1 MMVKLLSGAVT
12 EFVSFSPVQTA
23 VIIENP
29 QVRDAFLE
37 SFRFQELRRRQRK
50 CLRITREER
59 ESVCVCVCVRAC
71 VRICIP
77 MSYVYG

>member
-37 SFRFQELRRRQRK
+37 SFRFQELRKRQRK

-59 ESVCVCVCVRAC
+59 ESVCAC
-71 VRICIP
+71 VRVLE
-77 MSYVYG
+77 YVFQCRTCTADL